1 MPVEY
6 KDVELES
13 GCFAY
18 ARVPGHPLWP
28 CVVYNHWEEIPPEFA
43 GRVKKLIPKPG
54 QVIVYFI
61 EHWTFSMV
69 PKTAVKSVQDVSD
82 TDALKSCKNS
92 KQKQGLRLA
101 IESMLSMQIQSGED
115 IAVCVHEEPA
125 VPAPDAAT
133 ATTAA
138 TAAASTATS
147 ASATAD
153 DSAAPTQKKKAP
165 AKKLP
170 PGQEQQ
176 QLMPS
181 KKESK
186 NNGGGG
192 SKQKLPPASSPGSYQ
207 PPFGASAV
215 PPLPTTTDLRAAPVL
230 ATIQSNRSSSGSKKK
245 KPTMTALLPPYAT
258 STAAVAAAA
267 AAAAAAASMAIVV
280 PPPLATPTNT
290 DTTKI
295 EEGLQKLAH
304 VLNPKLTFNTRLE
317 QQQQQRCP

>member
-165 AKKLP
+165 AKKRKGP
-170 PGQEQQ
+170 PAAAGEGGGGGGQEQQ
-176 QLMPS
+176 HPLSMANPCS
-181 KKESK
+181 
-186 NNGGGG
+186 
-192 SKQKLPPASSPGSYQ
+192 PPQSH
-207 PPFGASAV
+207 
-215 PPLPTTTDLRAAPVL
+215 PPLSPTPSPKRRPRSKHQQLTPCTLHLRPPSLFLYNLSIHPRVTL
-230 ATIQSNRSSSGSKKK
+230 QCHPGKSSSS
-245 KPTMTALLPPYAT
+245 
-258 STAAVAAAA
+258 
-267 AAAAAAASMAIVV
+267 
-280 PPPLATPTNT
+280 
-290 DTTKI
+290 
-295 EEGLQKLAH
+295 
-304 VLNPKLTFNTRLE
+304 
-317 QQQQQRCP
+317 